1 MFLLCHN
8 RIEILFVSITS
19 FHISAIIF
27 IGIEWFKMSFLNLYV
42 FRIRR
47 CGRKIN
53 VATLTRQ
60 SSRKHV
66 AHLFSFPRFQL
77 ELNMNSHGGN
87 GSSRSSHYPQTSPLL
102 LLHVIDSATL
112 KRIHRVVLLYTTN
125 VDLSSH
131 FLFILQSEITVAFV
145 RRDIVVFILWSLF
158 GMQTISIWAL
168 EVLVLVTRYLFHFLC
183 VLCNSFH
190 IWIVKILFAFFL
202 HISHLTTCTTNL
214 DNLNVCE
221 PVHRVH
227 LKLTDFSLPPLKSF
241 LSLSET
247 SWNVIIPSN
256 VHRSRY

>member
-168 EVLVLVTRYLFHFLC
+168 EVLVLVTRYLFHFFVCALQ
-183 VLCNSFH
+183 F
-190 IWIVKILFAFFL
+190 IPY
-202 HISHLTTCTTNL
+202 
-214 DNLNVCE
+214 LNC
-221 PVHRVH
+221 
-227 LKLTDFSLPPLKSF
+227 
-241 LSLSET
+241 
-247 SWNVIIPSN
+247 
-256 VHRSRY
+256 